1 MSTSKH
7 LIRPNGRK
15 IVKRINGSYNQG
27 LSFRKYRLQ
36 QISVHI
42 CDCGGGFVDAT
53 SFPAETTAAPVQSSA
68 LRVFVFIRRLCFRFF
83 LFNSFC
89 LVTCYFPECSD
100 AQLIRGC
107 FAFQQPPRAGIFS
120 PSPPPF
126 PPPPL
131 SSNRHGGLDK
141 RSGASYR
148 LLALIR
154 RLHCRLMF
162 VICYICHINLTQ
174 VKKGILRPYLLLPTS
189 ESIFLT

>member
-1 MSTSKH
+1 MPLLSRLKQLPH
-7 LIRPNGRK
+7 LFNHRLY
-15 IVKRINGSYNQG
+15 VCLF
-27 LSFRKYRLQ
+27 LSE
-36 QISVHI
+36 
-42 CDCGGGFVDAT
+42 DCASG
-53 SFPAETTAAPVQSSA
+53 
-68 LRVFVFIRRLCFRFF
+68 F

-89 LVTCYFPECSD
+89 LVTCYFPECSA

-120 PSPPPF
+120 PSPLPF